1 MPPNLSALIEE
12 VEEHAPS
19 GEPLDLLATA
29 SSSVEELNDL
39 SDALLSHFVDRCRR
53 AGHSWAEIGVSLGVT
68 RQAVQQ
74 RFTAARR
81 ELKGSDRFTERA
93 LEVVNVHCPAAA
105 LELGH
110 GYIGTEH
117 VLLALWGDPECL
129 AVLALERLGLG
140 RDSATAAIEALIP
153 RGEATEITGGFT
165 PRAWVALGNTVG
177 EALGL
182 GHNYVGTEHMLLAL
196 LGGVGGV
203 AAEVLGDAGIDH
215 DRARAVVVELLS
227 GYRAAPTP
235 P

>member
-1 MPPNLSALIEE
+1 MPPNLSALIDE

-53 AGHSWAEIGVSLGVT
+53 AGHSWAEIGGSLGVT

-74 RFTAARR
+74 RFTAARSSS
-81 ELKGSDRFTERA
+81 ELKGSDRFTGRA
-93 LEVVNVHCPAAA
+93 LTVVNVHCPAAA

-117 VLLALWGDPECL
+117 VLLGLWGDPECL
-129 AVLALERLGLG
+129 AVLALERLGLD
-140 RDSATAAIEALIP
+140 RDTVLSAIVAVIP

-203 AAEVLGDAGIDH
+203 AAQVLDDAGIDH
-215 DRARAVVVELLS
+215 DRARAVVIELLS
-227 GYRAAPTP
+227 GYKA
-235 P
+235 

>member
-1 MPPNLSALIEE
+1 MPPNLSALIDD

-19 GEPLDLLATA
+19 SEPLDLLATA

-74 RFTAARR
+74 RFTGARR
-81 ELKGSDRFTERA
+81 ELKGSDRFTDRA
-93 LEVVNVHCPAAA
+93 LKVVNVHAAGA
-105 LELGH
+105 ARELGH

-117 VLLALWGDPECL
+117 ILLAQWGESESV
-129 AVLALERLGLG
+129 AVVALDRMGVTRQDIVE
-140 RDSATAAIEALIP
+140 AIEAITP
-153 RGEATEITGGFT
+153 RGDATEPSGGFT

-196 LGGVGGV
+196 LGGVGGM
-203 AAEVLGDAGIDH
+203 AAQILEEKGVDH
-215 DRARAVVVELLS
+215 ERARAVVVELLS
-227 GYRAAPTP
+227 GFTP
-235 P
+235 A